1 MSRLVTDHLPLLA
14 GAPNGVKRLRELIL
28 ELAVRGKLVQQE
40 TADIPA
46 KNLLAAIH
54 SERTRLVKSKIIKA
68 GKTSSENE
76 GYPFPLPDGWS
87 WTNLYE
93 LCSIRGGCTPS
104 MAKSKYW
111 DGEIPWVSPKDMH
124 AGAIVDSEL
133 KITETALQESSLEL
147 VPVGSVLIVGR
158 SGILKRKLP
167 AQITSV
173 PCTVNQ
179 DLKALTPIAPLSS
192 TYLRLML
199 LGTEGDILKN
209 DVKTGT
215 TVQSLVFE
223 KLFARK
229 FGLPPQAEQD
239 RIIAKVDELMALCDR
254 LETRQSDAQAA
265 HARLVDELLGSLLQ
279 ARDAEDFAEC
289 WGRVKGSF
297 DVLFTTEPSI
307 DALKQAVLQLAVT
320 GRLVKSEQ
328 DSAGGWITQRI
339 EEFCTVQGGIQ
350 KTPLRRP
357 VSQHFPY
364 LRVLNVQRNRINVA
378 ELERYELTLD
388 ELDRWRLNA
397 GDLLIVEGNGSENE
411 IGRCAIWNGE
421 VDDCVYQNHL
431 MRVRPHEPRCV
442 VYLALYLNSPEG
454 MAHMR
459 RLAITTSGL
468 FNLSVGKIRSIPVAM
483 PSLAEQQRIVAKVDG
498 FITLCDQLKNKTV
511 QARALN
517 ESLAKTMAEQAIS
530 KFPLCQDGI

>member
-14 GAPNGVKRLRELIL
+14 GAPNGVKKLRELIL
-28 ELAVRGKLVQQE
+28 ELAVCGKLVPQNANDE
-40 TADIPA
+40 PA
-46 KNLLAAIH
+46 NLLLERIAALRETKIPH
-54 SERTRLVKSKIIKA
+54 SKMTRENASTTQPSETTHAIPETWKFVQLGQVVEIIRGITFPASEKSKEPAPGRIACLRTANIQHEVEWNDLLYI
-68 GKTSSENE
+68 SEEFVSRRNQILM
-76 GYPFPLPDGWS
+76 PND
-87 WTNLYE
+87 
-93 LCSIRGGCTPS
+93 IVIS
-104 MAKSKYW
+104 MANSR
-111 DGEIPWVSPKDMH
+111 
-124 AGAIVDSEL
+124 
-133 KITETALQESSLEL
+133 EL
-147 VPVGSVLIVGR
+147 VGKVALVGNDISAKSTFGGFLGVIRPFLIEPRFIMALLRTPKARTSLIESASQTTNIANISLG
-158 SGILKRKLP
+158 KLRP
-167 AQITSV
+167 LI
-173 PCTVNQ
+173 
-179 DLKALTPIAPLSS
+179 IA
-192 TYLRLML
+192 
-199 LGTEGDILKN
+199 
-209 DVKTGT
+209 
-215 TVQSLVFE
+215 
-223 KLFARK
+223 
-229 FGLPPQAEQD
+229 LPPLAEQN
-239 RIIAKVDELMALCDR
+239 RIVAKVDELMALCDR

-320 GRLVKSEQ
+320 GRLVKTKQDASE
-328 DSAGGWITQRI
+328 GWVTQRI

-388 ELDRWRLNA
+388 ELARWRLNT

-431 MRVRPHEPRCV
+431 MRVRPHEPHCV

-483 PSLAEQQRIVAKVDG
+483 PSLAEQQRIVAKVEE
-498 FITLCDQLKNKTV
+498 FIAMCDRVKAKIA
-511 QARALN
+511 QAQALN
-517 ESLAKTMAEQAIS
+517 ERLAGTLVERAVS
-530 KFPLCQDGI
+530 

>member
-14 GAPNGVKRLRELIL
+14 GAPNGVKKLRELIL
-28 ELAVRGKLVQQE
+28 ELATSGRLLEADTDWRQTQLRELV
-40 TADIPA
+40 
-46 KNLLAAIH
+46 
-54 SERTRLVKSKIIKA
+54 
-68 GKTSSENE
+68 TSS
-76 GYPFPLPDGWS
+76 GAGWS
-87 WTNLYE
+87 PSCETRPRTGDEWGVLKVSAVSWSQFRPEENKALPAHLEQRPE
-93 LCSIRGGCTPS
+93 LEVCSGDFLISR
-104 MAKSKYW
+104 AN
-111 DGEIPWVSPKDMH
+111 
-124 AGAIVDSEL
+124 
-133 KITETALQESSLEL
+133 TAEL
-147 VPVGSVLIVGR
+147 VARSVVVENTPPHLI
-158 SGILKRKLP
+158 
-167 AQITSV
+167 
-173 PCTVNQ
+173 
-179 DLKALTPIAPLSS
+179 LSDKIVR
-192 TYLRLML
+192 LRLSGACDPRFIQLVNSAPKSRSYYARVAGGTSSSMKNVSREQILALPVL
-199 LGTEGDILKN
+199 LPSI
-209 DVKTGT
+209 
-215 TVQSLVFE
+215 
-223 KLFARK
+223 
-229 FGLPPQAEQD
+229 AEQH
-239 RIIAKVDELMALCDR
+239 RIVAKVDELMALCDR

-279 ARDAEDFAEC
+279 ARDAEEFAEC

-297 DVLFTTEPSI
+297 DVLFTTGQSI

-320 GRLVKSEQ
+320 GRLVKTEQ
-328 DSAGGWITQRI
+328 DASEGWVTQRI

-357 VSQHFPY
+357 VTQHFPY

-483 PSLAEQQRIVAKVDG
+483 PPLAEQQRIVAKVEE
-498 FITLCDQLKNKTV
+498 FMALCDRVKAKIA
-511 QARALN
+511 QAQALN
-517 ESLAKTMAEQAIS
+517 ERLAGTLVEQAVS
-530 KFPLCQDGI
+530 QD